1 MAYTPNNP
9 LVPGDPYMYD
19 SRWII
24 SKLKEAIKLY
34 APLAKDFEDLKKYVD
49 TYFEDLDVEQQIKDA
64 IQEMI
69 DDGTLSQMIQDAF
82 DELDVRVSRLEDLTC
97 SDFFFNYTK
106 VGEVAQSNGAPVLC
120 CYNPVAQCVTYL
132 SQTDNNS
139 SYIGFLA
146 ADNITPATSASM
158 AFTHA
163 NDIDFCNALN
173 VLLAVDIANNSPV
186 IYTINPATL
195 IQIGSFTVNGW
206 TGGYVSALACDNVN
220 NKIYLFGESADHLKY
235 HAAEI
240 DTSGDVI
247 TQFDIILPVSY
258 GASQGGVFIGKTFN
272 VMYTPTGNYND
283 DGLIFYEIDFEAQTV
298 KCSKRFNIKGES
310 ESATLIDGNLCIY
323 GFTPAEGSNVPYA
336 ECSVLSRAPRAVE
349 SSILYVDE
357 TVSTC
362 GDGTS
367 TDPFNNLNSAL
378 YTIINSPVKAK
389 YTVRFESNISKYTNS
404 LENYTPVD
412 IAINM
417 NNKTWEPS
425 STFVFPNDSNI
436 YIYSGTITTTSK
448 SIDFQR
454 SNVTL
459 RDLTINRN
467 TNNVSMRFYSCRGQ
481 FFGLHFNLNTVE
493 TTYGALFITEGSTIT
508 MQGYLDS
515 TADAGNHVALVEV
528 GVLINTRAITGLT
541 TPIGT
546 WTGGIVLGV

>member
-34 APLAKDFEDLKKYVD
+34 APLAKDFEDLKEYVD
-49 TYFEDLDVEQQIKDA
+49 TYFENLDVEQQIKDA

-106 VGEVAQSNGAPVLC
+106 VGRVYHPNGAPVLC

-146 ADNITPATSASM
+146 ADNITPVSSASM

-173 VLLAVDIANNSPV
+173 VLMAVDIVNNSPV

-240 DTSGDVI
+240 DTSGDVT

-258 GASQGGVFIGKTFN
+258 GASQGGIFIGKTFS

-310 ESATLIDGNLCIY
+310 ESATLIDGDLCIY
-323 GFTPAEGSNVPYA
+323 GFTPAEGSSVPYA

-349 SSILYVDE
+349 STILYVDE
-357 TVSTC
+357 TASSC

-367 TDPFNNLNSAL
+367 ADPFNNLNSAL
-378 YTIINSPVKAK
+378 YTVLNQEIKAQ
-389 YTVRFESNISKYTNS
+389 YTIRFESDISRHVNP
-404 LENYTPVD
+404 LINYTPIDLV
-412 IAINM
+412 INM
-417 NNKTWEPS
+417 NGHSWAVGNVIS
-425 STFVFPNDSNI
+425 FPANSCIKFYN
-436 YIYSGTITTTSK
+436 GTIITTTGN
-448 SIDFQR
+448 IDFYQ
-454 SNVTL
+454 SKVILKTITFN
-459 RDLTINRN
+459 RDSTR
-467 TNNVSMRFYSCRGQ
+467 VSMRFYESIAQ
-481 FFGLHFNLNTVE
+481 IYDAYFNLNATD
-493 TTYGALFITEGSTIT
+493 TTYGPLYITEESIVSLEARLSSTT
-508 MQGYLDS
+508 DV
-515 TADAGNHVALVEV
+515 GNRIGLLES
-528 GVLINTRAITGLT
+528 GTLINTRVITGLT
-541 TPIGT
+541 DPFTI
-546 WTGGIVLGV
+546 WGGVKLGV